1 MLVTFIMASIAVS
14 CSNSQQHSQIISDA
28 KRIVDEHPDS
38 AYVLLKKVDF
48 NGLTDNES
56 KALYALTHAKVNMY
70 MGHSLVTD
78 TIIPIAINYYKEK
91 ADTRPR

>member
-1 MLVTFIMASIAVS
+1 MSNIASACRFFCGKCQRVVF
-14 CSNSQQHSQIISDA
+14 QFPQHTQIIPEA

-56 KALYALTHAKVNMY
+56 KALYALIHSKTNMY
-70 MGHSLVTD
+70 MGHYFQ
-78 TIIPIAINYYKEK
+78 I
-91 ADTRPR
+91 

>member
-1 MLVTFIMASIAVS
+1 MWLKRNYYIDVQYCFCLSLFFVASVSVS
-14 CSNSQQHSQIISDA
+14 CSNSQQHTQIIPEA

-56 KALYALTHAKVNMY
+56 KALYALIHSKTNMY
-70 MGHSLVTD
+70 MGHYFQ
-78 TIIPIAINYYKEK
+78 I
-91 ADTRPR
+91 